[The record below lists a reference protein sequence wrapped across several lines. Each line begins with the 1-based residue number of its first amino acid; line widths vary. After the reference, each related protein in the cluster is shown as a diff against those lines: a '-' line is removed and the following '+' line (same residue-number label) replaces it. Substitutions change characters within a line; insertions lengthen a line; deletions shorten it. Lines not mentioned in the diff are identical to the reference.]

1 MVFAVACHEPDRI
14 GLCATRISVARAGR
28 ALVENVSFQVSPG
41 ELCALIGPNGGGK
54 STILRALSGIWPTCA
69 GAVRLDGTPVA
80 SMRRADLARRIAF
93 VPQETGMDFDF
104 TVEEVVE
111 MGRYLLRGRF
121 ARPSSED
128 RRAVAEAMEQ
138 CDVAHLRHR
147 SVTTLSGG
155 ERQRALIARSLSLRP
170 DYLLLDEPTASLDI
184 EHALD
189 VMGLCAALAASGCA
203 VVLATHD
210 LTSAARFAHSIL
222 VVQAGRIAASGASGD
237 VLNAEVIGAVFGV
250 EAERLQSSDG
260 KPVLAFQRKKV
271 IQ

>member
-1 MVFAVACHEPDRI
+1 MVFALACHEPDRI
-14 GLCATRISVARAGR
+14 GLCAAGVSVSRAGR
-28 ALVENVSFQVSPG
+28 ALIENVSLEISPG

-54 STILRALSGIWPTCA
+54 STILRALSGIWPASA

-80 SMRRADLARRIAF
+80 QMRRADLARRVAF

-104 TVEEVVE
+104 TVEEVVG
-111 MGRYLLRGRF
+111 MGRYPLRGRF
-121 ARPSSED
+121 VRPSSQD
-128 RRAVAEAMEQ
+128 RRAVAEAMAQ

-155 ERQRALIARSLSLRP
+155 ERQRTLIARSLSLRP

-189 VMGLCAALAASGCA
+189 VLALCASLAASGCS

-210 LTSAARFAHSIL
+210 LTSAARFAQSCI
-222 VVQAGRIAASGASGD
+222 VVRKGRVVAQGESG
-237 VLNAEVIGAVFGV
+237 VLLDSDVIGDVFGV
-250 EAERLQSSDG
+250 ETERLQSRDG
-260 KPVLAFQRKKV
+260 KPVLAFQKKR
-271 IQ
+271 